1 MPLKPIIIGDNDDG
15 NAESS
20 SPYLTVLSYGHTRSG
35 KTRFAATWPN
45 AVVIAD
51 ATERGW
57 DTIVHMKAEDFY
69 HHGKRPIIIPVHNQQ
84 EMIEAIVLVE
94 GWVKL
99 GLVDT
104 IVIDS
109 ITFYAESWLSTATAK
124 AKAAGAK
131 LEGWDLYSLLLNHLT
146 DLRKQVHGLLCNVV
160 WLALAKDPDKKET
173 GGPML
178 PGSSRLRFPPA
189 CNYVFYHR
197 KYANE
202 VEGEGGVKTVQ
213 QVYEAHNSMYEG
225 YIAGGRDNGKLGDSV
240 YYPAYWQLADK
251 LGLPPF
257 QPKVVPPEL
266 IAAASEEK
274 PAAGATTASK
284 PATSTPARRSVTSTR
299 AR

>member
-1 MPLKPIIIGDNDDG
+1 MPLKPIIIDDNDDG
-15 NAESS
+15 TAASS

-57 DTIVHMKAEDFY
+57 DTIVHMPAESFY
-69 HHGKRPIIIPVHNQQ
+69 HPGKRPLVIPVHNQQ
-84 EMIEAIVLVE
+84 EMIEAIALVE

-99 GLVDT
+99 GVVDT

-109 ITFYAESWLSTATAK
+109 ITFYAESWLSTAMAK

-131 LEGWDLYSLLLNHLT
+131 LEGWDLYGPLLNHLT

-197 KYANE
+197 KYAYERDLGN
-202 VEGEGGVKTVQ
+202 GEKETQ
-213 QVYEAHNSMYEG
+213 QVYEAHNTAFEG
-225 YIAGGRDNGKLGDSV
+225 YIAGGRDNGKLGDSI
-240 YYPAYWQLADK
+240 YYPTYREIADK
-251 LGLPPF
+251 LGLAEF
-257 QPKVVPPEL
+257 APKAIPPEL
-266 IAAASEEK
+266 IAAAAQEK
-274 PAAGATTASK
+274 PATTDTK
-284 PATSTPARRSVTSTR
+284 PAASTPARRSATTR

>member
-1 MPLKPIIIGDNDDG
+1 MPIRPIIIDSNDDG
-15 NAESS
+15 TAASS

-45 AVVIAD
+45 AVFISD

-57 DTIVHMKAEDFY
+57 DTIIHMPAEDFY
-69 HHGKRPIIIPVHNQQ
+69 HPGKRPIVLPVHNQQ
-84 EMIEAIVLVE
+84 EMIEAIAIAE
-94 GWVKL
+94 QWVKA
-99 GLVDT
+99 GLIDT

-109 ITFYAESWLSTATAK
+109 ITFYAESWLSHAMAK

-131 LEGWDLYSLLLNHLT
+131 LEGWDLYGPLLNHLT

-197 KYANE
+197 KYAYE
-202 VEGEGGVKTVQ
+202 RDVEGGGKEIQ
-213 QVYEAHNSMYEG
+213 QVYEAHNTTWEG
-225 YIAGGRDNGKLGDSV
+225 YIAGGRDNGKLGDSL
-240 YYPAYWQLADK
+240 YYPRYREIAEK
-251 LGLPPF
+251 LGLRAF
-257 QPKVVPPEL
+257 DPKTVPREL
-266 IAAASEEK
+266 IDAAFAPAAA
-274 PAAGATTASK
+274 AATAK
-284 PATSTPARRSVTSTR
+284 PATPTPARRSSPSRTR
-299 AR
+299 